1 MRKCVLVTFLCAA
14 LTACE
19 SEAEREREA
28 RRQVQAKTAVAPDG
42 SIHLTAEQI
51 RTNNIETVMAA
62 EEDVAPSITAVGR
75 VKPRAGGESQVFAP
89 FAGRIVAESASIP
102 RLGGSVQKNDLLAEV
117 EQLFP
122 ASERLQVKTT
132 SLQLETDI
140 SQARQELDLH
150 QKELDRARQLYEGGA
165 IPQKQLQ
172 TAEFNLKQAQVKLD
186 GAERA
191 KAEYDA
197 TISQPSPQRRTEIRA
212 PISGTVVAID
222 LVNGQQVDPSKS
234 LMTIVDVRTVWVQLA
249 VHERD
254 LLKARRA
261 TSAEVVAPS
270 NPNRIY
276 RAQLVNVGAVVD
288 PQNRTV
294 PVTFSVSNDGGL
306 KLETYVEGRIP
317 MGAPQKAILILAS
330 AVLSEEGVSSVF
342 VETEPGIFRRR
353 IVMPGQRRG
362 EKMVISGGLQAGE
375 RVVSVGAQALN
386 SETLKGLIPVLEEGE
401 QR

>member
-1 MRKCVLVTFLCAA
+1 M
-14 LTACE
+14 
-19 SEAEREREA
+19 
-28 RRQVQAKTAVAPDG
+28 
-42 SIHLTAEQI
+42 
-51 RTNNIETVMAA
+51 
-62 EEDVAPSITAVGR
+62 
-75 VKPRAGGESQVFAP
+75 
-89 FAGRIVAESASIP
+89 
-102 RLGGSVQKNDLLAEV
+102 
-117 EQLFP
+117 
-122 ASERLQVKTT
+122 
-132 SLQLETDI
+132 
-140 SQARQELDLH
+140 DLH
-150 QKELDRARQLYEGGA
+150 QKELDRARLLYEGGA

-197 TISQPSPQRRTEIRA
+197 TISQQSQQRRTEIRA

-234 LMTIVDVRTVWVQLA
+234 LMTIVDVRTVWVELA

-261 TSAEVVAPS
+261 TGADVVAPS

-342 VETEPGIFRRR
+342 VETEPGVFRRR

-375 RVVSVGAQALN
+375 KVVSVGAQALN